1 MFIARQPIFNRKE
14 EVYGYELLYRVNED
28 SSKFGNSSSQ
38 SATATVINGLFI
50 HGFEKIINKKKAFI
64 NFDADLLN
72 EDVIHLIDSDFL
84 VIEVLEDVQITDQLI
99 NRVKE
104 IKTAGYKIALDDFVG
119 AYSDYPLVQYADIIK
134 YDIRE
139 TPLKTIK
146 FEVNKA
152 KKDRKIL
159 LAEKIETREEYKSAL
174 DMGFQLFQGYFF
186 SKPKIIEGI
195 RGKKSINPNYLQIID
210 ELQKEEP
217 SYQVISEII
226 ERDSNLTF
234 KLLRTINQ
242 RVEEDS
248 IYSIKR
254 ALTYLGLKELNYWIT
269 LLLMQDI
276 GEDKPKE
283 LLNISLIRSKFA
295 FKISANSI
303 LSKIKLEASLMGLL
317 SNIDAFLD
325 MPIYRILQQIKV
337 TDKIKDALL
346 NQNGLLGDLLNLVLF
361 YEKGEWKEINKLCE
375 KLNIESN
382 QLTECYFESIEETN
396 NIISR
401 IYQKF

>member
-28 SSKFGNSSSQ
+28 SSNFSDSSSQ

-50 HGFEKIINKKKAFI
+50 HGFEKIINEKKAFI
-64 NFDADLLN
+64 NFDAEVLN
-72 EDVIHLIDSDFL
+72 EDVVHLINSDFL
-84 VIEVLEDVQITDQLI
+84 VIEILEDVQVTEQLI
-99 NRVKE
+99 KRVKE
-104 IKTAGYKIALDDFVG
+104 IKAKGYRIALDDFVG
-119 AYSDYPLVQYADIIK
+119 VYSDYPLIQYADIIK

-146 FEVNKA
+146 YEVDRA

-159 LAEKIETREEYKSAL
+159 LAEKIETRKEYKLAL

-195 RGKKSINPNYLQIID
+195 KGKKSISPNYLQIID

-226 ERDSNLTF
+226 ERDANLTF
-234 KLLRTINQ
+234 KLLRTVDL
-242 RVEEDS
+242 RAEEDS

-269 LLLMQDI
+269 LLLMQDM
-276 GEDKPKE
+276 GKDKPKE

-295 FKISANSI
+295 FKISANSK
-303 LSKIKLEASLMGLL
+303 LKKIKLEASLMGLL

-325 MPIYRILQQIKV
+325 IPIHDVLLQIKV
-337 TDKIKDALL
+337 TQKIKDALL
-346 NQNGLLGDLLNLVLF
+346 KQNGLLGDLLNLVQF

-375 KLNIESN
+375 KLNVETD
-382 QLTECYFESIEETN
+382 QLTEYYFESIEETN

-401 IYQKF
+401 IYQ

>member
-28 SSKFGNSSSQ
+28 SYKFGDSSSQ

-50 HGFEKIINKKKAFI
+50 HGLEKIINKKKAFI

-72 EDVIHLIDSDFL
+72 EDVIHLIGADFL

-99 NRVKE
+99 DRVKE

-119 AYSDYPLVQYADIIK
+119 TYSDYPLVQYADIIK

-159 LAEKIETREEYKSAL
+159 LAEKIETREEYKLAL

-195 RGKKSINPNYLQIID
+195 RGKKSVNPNYLQIID
-210 ELQKEEP
+210 ELQQEEP
-217 SYQVISEII
+217 SYQAISEII

-234 KLLRTINQ
+234 KLLRTIDQ
-242 RVEEDS
+242 RAEEDS

-269 LLLMQDI
+269 LLLMQDM
-276 GEDKPKE
+276 GKDKPIE

-295 FKISANSI
+295 FKISANSN
-303 LSKIKLEASLMGLL
+303 LSRIKLEASLMGLL

-325 MPIYRILQQIKV
+325 MPIHDVLQQIKV
-337 TDKIKDALL
+337 TQKIKDALL
-346 NQNGLLGDLLNLVLF
+346 NRNGLLGDLLKLVLF
-361 YEKGEWKEINKLCE
+361 YEKGVWKEINKLCE
-375 KLNIESN
+375 KLNVESD
-382 QLTECYFESIEETN
+382 QLTEYYFESIEETN
-396 NIISR
+396 QIIRR
-401 IYQKF
+401 IYQ